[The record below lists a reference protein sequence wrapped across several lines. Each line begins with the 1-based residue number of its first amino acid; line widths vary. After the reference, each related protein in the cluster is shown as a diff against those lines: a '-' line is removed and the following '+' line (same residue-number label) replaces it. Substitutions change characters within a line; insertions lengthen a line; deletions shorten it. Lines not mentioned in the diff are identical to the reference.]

1 MVAAGHNLLREGQT
15 PTNFLN
21 QRGFRHT
28 LLYVAAFL
36 CALSEIELAHALTFS
51 DIIYR
56 NAAFLWL
63 LCLYSLFLI
72 DYESAGF
79 ALGHLVS
86 GDSRKAVATVFG

>member
-1 MVAAGHNLLREGQT
+1 MAHNLLREGKT
-15 PTNFLN
+15 PINCLN
-21 QRGFRHT
+21 QQGFNHT
-28 LLYVAAFL
+28 LLYTAGFL
-36 CALSEIELAHALTFS
+36 CALSKIELAHTLTFP

-72 DYESAGF
+72 DYKSAGF

-86 GDSRKAVATVFG
+86 GDSQ